1 MKLGIEGRV
10 AIVGGASKGM
20 GLATAKALAREGA
33 LVVMVARGADQ
44 LAISCE
50 QIANQYGSERVIS
63 VAADLS
69 KKEEID
75 TVVSHTLSHWGKV
88 DISINNLGGPPP
100 GEPSSLTDELWY
112 QAMDLNFFSVVRMSQ
127 SVIPLMKKNNF
138 GRIISVL
145 SLSIKQP
152 EENLALSTVART
164 AASSYSKVLSTEVA
178 SSNITVNTVLPGSIE
193 TDRLKVVAEM
203 QAKRQGANMKDAM
216 GLRQAQIPAS
226 RFGKAEEAADLI
238 CFLASDKAGFITGQN
253 ILIDGGQYKGVF

>member
-50 QIANQYGSERVIS
+50 QIANQYGPERVIS

-75 TVVSHTLSHWGKV
+75 TVVSHTLSHWGRV

-127 SVIPLMKKNNF
+127 SVIPLMKKKQFRENNKCTF
-138 GRIISVL
+138 AF
-145 SLSIKQP
+145 
-152 EENLALSTVART
+152 N
-164 AASSYSKVLSTEVA
+164 
-178 SSNITVNTVLPGSIE
+178 
-193 TDRLKVVAEM
+193 
-203 QAKRQGANMKDAM
+203 
-216 GLRQAQIPAS
+216 
-226 RFGKAEEAADLI
+226 
-238 CFLASDKAGFITGQN
+238 
-253 ILIDGGQYKGVF
+253 